1 VDSTLISFLEIFE
14 GFSPFS
20 VFLLSGH
27 LESKPLRMSHHF
39 LAASFLPMTRF
50 DGNKLLRKIN
60 ELGMKNESTRE

>member
-14 GFSPFS
+14 GFPPFS

-39 LAASFLPMTRF
+39 FGRFILADDTIRWKRTFAK
-50 DGNKLLRKIN
+50 NK
-60 ELGMKNESTRE
+60 